1 MPDIAPT
8 PPSSSMSPKPSLRL
22 RWWGGAAALA
32 LAIAVVLVACMPAG
46 WTGNGYT
53 FSRGQMQEALAR
65 KFPFQRRFLGF
76 FDVTLTN
83 PQITLDPARNRIA
96 IQTDAQVESGL
107 FRQPLTGPLAV
118 SSGLH
123 YDAPTRSIRLDQPSV
138 DRFDLQNVPGGLGPQ
153 ISAIGS
159 LVAGQLLNDYA
170 VYTFKP
176 EQLQVAGMA
185 VEPGTITVLPEGVH
199 VQAKRP

>member
-1 MPDIAPT
+1 MTDST
-8 PPSSSMSPKPSLRL
+8 KPVVRSNRI
-22 RWWGGAAALA
+22 RWWVGAAAA
-32 LAIAVVLVACMPAG
+32 AVAIAAVLVACMPTG
-46 WTGNGYT
+46 WTGDGYT
-53 FSRGQMQEALAR
+53 FSRSQMQDALAH

-96 IQTDAQVESGL
+96 IQADAQVESGL

-123 YDAPTRSIRLDQPSV
+123 YDAPTRSIRLDQPAV
-138 DRFDLQNVPGGLGPQ
+138 DRFDLQNVPGGVGPQ

-159 LVAGQLLNDYA
+159 LVAGQLLSDYA

-176 EQLQVAGMA
+176 EQLKVAGVA

>member
-1 MPDIAPT
+1 MTPDPDMTDRSTTSAVR
-8 PPSSSMSPKPSLRL
+8 SPRL
-22 RWWGGAAALA
+22 RRWAGAAAAALA
-32 LAIAVVLVACMPAG
+32 LAAVLAACMPTG
-46 WTGNGYT
+46 WTGDGYT
-53 FSRGQMQEALAR
+53 FSRGQLQDALAR
-65 KFPFQRRFLGF
+65 KFPFQRRYLGV
-76 FDVTLTN
+76 FDVTLVN
-83 PQITLDPARNRIA
+83 PQLTLDAARNRIA
-96 IQTDAQVESGL
+96 IQADARVESGL
-107 FRQPLTGPLAV
+107 FRQPLIGPLAV

-153 ISAIGS
+153 ISALGS
-159 LVAGQLLNDYA
+159 LMAGQLLADYA

-176 EQLQVAGMA
+176 EQLKVAGIA

>member
-1 MPDIAPT
+1 MTDST
-8 PPSSSMSPKPSLRL
+8 KPAARSNRI
-22 RWWGGAAALA
+22 RWWSGAAAVA
-32 LAIAVVLVACMPAG
+32 VAIAVALVACMPTG
-46 WTGNGYT
+46 WTGDGYT
-53 FSRGQMQEALAR
+53 FSRGQMQDALGR

-76 FDVTLTN
+76 FDVTLSN
-83 PQITLDPARNRIA
+83 PRVSLDPARNRIA
-96 IQTDAQVESGL
+96 IQADAVVQSGL

-123 YDAPTRSIRLDQPSV
+123 YDSPTHSIRLDQPSV
-138 DRFDLQNVPGGLGPQ
+138 DRFDLQNVPGGIGPQ
-153 ISAIGS
+153 ISSIGS
-159 LVAGQLLNDYA
+159 LIAGQLLSDYA

-176 EQLQVAGMA
+176 EQLKVAGIA

>member
-1 MPDIAPT
+1 MTESPFT
-8 PPSSSMSPKPSLRL
+8 PAARSRRI
-22 RWWGGAAALA
+22 RWWAGAAAVA
-32 LAIAVVLVACMPAG
+32 VAIAAVLVACMPTG
-46 WTGNGYT
+46 WTGDGYT
-53 FSRGQMQEALAR
+53 FSRGQMQDVLAR
-65 KFPFQRRFLGF
+65 KFPFQRRYLGF
-76 FDVTLTN
+76 FDVTLSN
-83 PQITLDPARNRIA
+83 PQVSLDPARNRIA
-96 IQTDAQVESGL
+96 IQADAQVESGL

-138 DRFDLQNVPGGLGPQ
+138 DRFDLQNVPGGVGPQ

-176 EQLQVAGMA
+176 EQLKVAGIA

>member
-1 MPDIAPT
+1 MTESPIT
-8 PPSSSMSPKPSLRL
+8 PVTRSRRI
-22 RWWGGAAALA
+22 RWWAGAAAVA
-32 LAIAVVLVACMPAG
+32 VAIAAVLVACMPTG
-46 WTGNGYT
+46 WTGDGDT
-53 FSRGQMQEALAR
+53 FSRGQMQDALAR

-76 FDVTLTN
+76 FDVTLSN
-83 PQITLDPARNRIA
+83 PQVSLDSARNRIA
-96 IQTDAQVESGL
+96 IQADAQVESGL

-138 DRFDLQNVPGGLGPQ
+138 DRFDLQNVPGGVGPQ

-159 LVAGQLLNDYA
+159 LIAGQLLNDYA

-176 EQLQVAGMA
+176 EQLKVAGMA

>member
-1 MPDIAPT
+1 MTDSEVST
-8 PPSSSMSPKPSLRL
+8 PFVRARRV
-22 RWWGGAAALA
+22 RWWAGAAAMA
-32 LAIAVVLVACMPAG
+32 MAIAAVLVACMPTG
-46 WTGNGYT
+46 WTGDGYT
-53 FSRGQMQEALAR
+53 FSRSQMQDALAR

-76 FDVTLTN
+76 FDVTLSN
-83 PQITLDPARNRIA
+83 PQVSLDPARNRIA
-96 IQTDAQVESGL
+96 IQADARVESGL
-107 FRQPLTGPLAV
+107 FREPLTGPLAV

-138 DRFDLQNVPGGLGPQ
+138 DRFDLQNVPGGVGPQ

-159 LVAGQLLNDYA
+159 LIAGQLLNDYA

-176 EQLQVAGMA
+176 EQLKVAGIA

>member
-1 MPDIAPT
+1 MTDST
-8 PPSSSMSPKPSLRL
+8 KPAARSNRF
-22 RWWGGAAALA
+22 RWWAGAAAVA
-32 LAIAVVLVACMPAG
+32 VTVAVVLVACMPTG
-46 WTGNGYT
+46 WTGDGYT

-76 FDVTLTN
+76 FDVTLPT
-83 PQITLDPARNRIA
+83 PQISLAPARHRIA
-96 IQTDAQVESGL
+96 IQADARVESGL
-107 FRQPLTGPLAV
+107 LRQPLTGPLAI

-123 YDAPTRSIRLDQPSV
+123 YDSPTRSIRLDQPSV
-138 DRFDLQNVPGGLGPQ
+138 DRFDLQNVPGGLGQQ
-153 ISAIGS
+153 ISGIGS
-159 LVAGQLLNDYA
+159 LIAGQLLNDYA

-176 EQLQVAGMA
+176 EQLKVAGIA

>member
-1 MPDIAPT
+1 MTDSEVST
-8 PPSSSMSPKPSLRL
+8 PFVRSRRV
-22 RWWGGAAALA
+22 RWWAGAAAMA
-32 LAIAVVLVACMPAG
+32 MAIAAVLVACMPTG
-46 WTGNGYT
+46 WTGDGYT
-53 FSRGQMQEALAR
+53 FSRSQMQEALAR

-76 FDVTLTN
+76 FDVTLSN
-83 PQITLDPARNRIA
+83 PQVSLDPARNRIA
-96 IQTDAQVESGL
+96 IQADARVESVL
-107 FRQPLTGPLAV
+107 FREPLTGPLAV

-138 DRFDLQNVPGGLGPQ
+138 DRFDLQNVPGGVGPQ

-159 LVAGQLLNDYA
+159 LIAGQLLNDYA

-176 EQLQVAGMA
+176 EQLKVAGIA

>member
-1 MPDIAPT
+1 MTDST
-8 PPSSSMSPKPSLRL
+8 KPAARSNRI
-22 RWWGGAAALA
+22 RWWAGAAAVA
-32 LAIAVVLVACMPAG
+32 VAIAGTLVACMPTG
-46 WTGNGYT
+46 WTGDGYT
-53 FSRGQMQEALAR
+53 FSRSQMQDALAR

-76 FDVTLTN
+76 FDVTLSN
-83 PQITLDPARNRIA
+83 PQVSLDPARNRIA
-96 IQTDAQVESGL
+96 IQADAVVQSGL

-123 YDAPTRSIRLDQPSV
+123 YDAPTHSIRLDQPTV
-138 DRFDLQNVPGGLGPQ
+138 DRFDLQNVPGGIGPQ
-153 ISAIGS
+153 ISSIGS
-159 LVAGQLLNDYA
+159 LIAGQLLNDYA

-176 EQLQVAGMA
+176 EQLKVAGIA

>member
-1 MPDIAPT
+1 MTD
-8 PPSSSMSPKPSLRL
+8 SSSIASSARSRRI
-22 RWWGGAAALA
+22 RWWAGAAAVA
-32 LAIAVVLVACMPAG
+32 VAIAVTLVACMPTG
-46 WTGNGYT
+46 WTGDGYT
-53 FSRGQMQEALAR
+53 FSRSQMQDALAH

-83 PQITLDPARNRIA
+83 PQVSLDSSRNRIA
-96 IQTDAQVESGL
+96 IQADAVVDSGL

-138 DRFDLQNVPGGLGPQ
+138 DRFDLQNVPGGIGPQ

-176 EQLQVAGMA
+176 EQLKVAGIA

>member
-1 MPDIAPT
+1 MTESPST
-8 PPSSSMSPKPSLRL
+8 PAARSRRI
-22 RWWGGAAALA
+22 RWWAGAAAVA
-32 LAIAVVLVACMPAG
+32 VAIAAVLVACMPTG
-46 WTGNGYT
+46 WTGDGYT
-53 FSRGQMQEALAR
+53 FSRGQMQDALAR

-76 FDVTLTN
+76 FDVTLSN
-83 PQITLDPARNRIA
+83 PQVSLDPARNRIA
-96 IQTDAQVESGL
+96 IQADAQVESGL

-138 DRFDLQNVPGGLGPQ
+138 DRFDLQNVPGGVGPQ

-176 EQLQVAGMA
+176 EQLKVAGIA